1 MFVFGT
7 KAFISILTIMGP
19 FTVLPAF
26 VSMTQG
32 MSQTQRNRIAKKSMI
47 VSASIL
53 IVSTLI
59 GEVLFEMLGISLSSF
74 RIAGGIL
81 ILIMGINMLHAK
93 RSGARATE
101 EEISE
106 AMEKNDISVF
116 PLGTPLIAGPGA
128 ISTVILFSTG
138 RHRGLFY
145 ISLIVL
151 SVLIAATIFY
161 YLLRYSHL
169 VYKAIGPTGANIMTR
184 LMGLILS
191 AMAVEF
197 IIDGIKESFNLLL

>member
-32 MSQTQRNRIAKKSMI
+32 MSQTQRNKIAKKSMV

-59 GEVLFEMLGISLSSF
+59 GEALFELLGISLSSF

-93 RSGARATE
+93 RSGTRATE

-106 AMEKNDISVF
+106 GMEKNDISVF

-138 RHRGLFY
+138 QHRGLLY
-145 ISLIVL
+145 LLLIITA
-151 SVLIAATIFY
+151 VLIASAIFY

-169 VYKAIGPTGANIMTR
+169 VYKAIGHTGANIMTR
-184 LMGLILS
+184 LMGLVLS

-197 IIDGIKESFNLLL
+197 IIDGIKQSLNI

>member
-1 MFVFGT
+1 MFSFG

-19 FTVLPAF
+19 FTVIPVF
-26 VSMTQG
+26 ISMTEG
-32 MSQTQRNRIAKKSMI
+32 MSQTQRRRTARKAMF

-53 IVSTLI
+53 IVATVA
-59 GEVLFEMLGISLSSF
+59 GESLFNVLGISLPSF

-81 ILIMGINMLHAK
+81 VLIMGINMLHAK
-93 RSGARATE
+93 RSGTRATQE
-101 EEISE
+101 ELKE
-106 AMEKNDISVF
+106 AMEKNDVSVF

-138 RHRGLFY
+138 RDNSLVS
-145 ISLIVL
+145 IILIIVAVLISSLI
-151 SVLIAATIFY
+151 IY

-169 VYKAIGPTGANIMTR
+169 VYKAMGNTGMNIMMR

-197 IIDGIKESFNLLL
+197 IIDGIRQSFYL

>member
-1 MFVFGT
+1 MFAFGT

-19 FTVLPAF
+19 FTVIPAF
-26 VSMTQG
+26 ISMTEG
-32 MSQTQRNRIAKKSMI
+32 LSQSQRNKTARKAMF

-53 IVSTLI
+53 IVSTVI
-59 GEVLFEMLGISLSSF
+59 GESLFDLLGISIPSF

-81 ILIMGINMLHAK
+81 VLIMGINMLHAK
-93 RSGARATE
+93 RSATRATQAE
-101 EEISE
+101 LNE
-106 AMEKNDISVF
+106 AMERNDISVF

-128 ISTVILFSTG
+128 ISTVILLSTG
-138 RHRGLFY
+138 DHRGLFP
-145 ISLIVL
+145 IIMIVLVVMISSLI
-151 SVLIAATIFY
+151 IY

-169 VYKAIGPTGANIMTR
+169 IYKAMGHTGMNIMMR

-197 IIDGIKESFNLLL
+197 IIDGIRQSFNF

>member
-1 MFVFGT
+1 MFSFG

-19 FTVLPAF
+19 FTVIPVF
-26 VSMTQG
+26 ISMTEG
-32 MSQTQRNRIAKKSMI
+32 MSQIQRRRTARKAMF

-53 IVSTLI
+53 IVSTLV
-59 GEVLFEMLGISLSSF
+59 GEALFDVLGISLSSF

-93 RSGARATE
+93 RSGTRATQE
-101 EEISE
+101 ELNE
-106 AMEKNDISVF
+106 AMEKNDVSVF

-128 ISTVILFSTG
+128 ISTVILLSTG
-138 RHRGLFY
+138 NHKGLFVLLM
-145 ISLIVL
+145 IITAVIISSLI
-151 SVLIAATIFY
+151 IY
-161 YLLRYSHL
+161 YLLRYSNL
-169 VYKAIGPTGANIMTR
+169 IYKVMGHTGMNIMMR

-197 IIDGIKESFNLLL
+197 IIDGVRQSFNF

>member
-19 FTVLPAF
+19 FTVIPAF
-26 VSMTQG
+26 ISMTEG
-32 MSQTQRNRIAKKSMI
+32 VSQSQRNRIARKAMI

-53 IVSTLI
+53 IVSTLV
-59 GEVLFEMLGISLSSF
+59 GESLFDILGISIPSF

-81 ILIMGINMLHAK
+81 VLIMGINMLHAK
-93 RSGARATE
+93 RSGTRATQDE
-101 EEISE
+101 LNE

-138 RHRGLFY
+138 NHRGLGS
-145 ISLIVL
+145 ITMIII
-151 SVLIAATIFY
+151 SVLISSLIIY

-169 VYKAIGPTGANIMTR
+169 IYKAMGHTGMNIMMR

-197 IIDGIKESFNLLL
+197 IMDGIKQSLTL

>member
-26 VSMTQG
+26 VSMTEG
-32 MSQTQRNRIAKKSMI
+32 MSQTQRNRIARKALL

-53 IVSTLI
+53 IVSTVV
-59 GEVLFEMLGISLSSF
+59 GEDLFDILGISLPSF

-93 RSGARATE
+93 RSGTRATE
-101 EEISE
+101 EEITE

-116 PLGTPLIAGPGA
+116 PLGIPLIAGPGA

-138 RHRGLFY
+138 RHRGLLF
-145 ISLIVL
+145 ILLIIAAILLSSLIL
-151 SVLIAATIFY
+151 Y

-169 VYKAIGPTGANIMTR
+169 VYKAMGHTGTNIMVR

-197 IIDGIKESFNLLL
+197 IIDGIRQSLNIG

>member
-1 MFVFGT
+1 MFAFGT

-32 MSQTQRNRIAKKSMI
+32 MSQTQRNKIARKALI

-59 GEVLFEMLGISLSSF
+59 GERLFDILGISIPSF

-93 RSGARATE
+93 RSEARATE
-101 EEISE
+101 SELNE

-138 RHRGLFY
+138 QHRGIVSMLLITVAVV
-145 ISLIVL
+145 ISALI
-151 SVLIAATIFY
+151 IY

-169 VYKAIGPTGANIMTR
+169 IYKAMGQTGMNIMGR

-197 IIDGIKESFNLLL
+197 IIDGIRQSLNI